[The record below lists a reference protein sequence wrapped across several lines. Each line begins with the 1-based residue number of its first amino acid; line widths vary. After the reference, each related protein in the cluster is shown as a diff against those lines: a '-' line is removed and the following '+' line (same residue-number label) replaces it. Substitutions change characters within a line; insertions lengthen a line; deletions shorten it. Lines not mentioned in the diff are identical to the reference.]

1 MEREFTVKQMKEL
14 LYGEYLFKK
23 VWGRSLM
30 YHEFC
35 QLRHSV
41 LQGKTFK

>member
-1 MEREFTVKQMKEL
+1 MERDLTVKQMKEL

-23 VWGRSLM
+23 VWGRSATLN
-30 YHEFC
+30 EFN
-35 QLRHSV
+35 QLRQSV